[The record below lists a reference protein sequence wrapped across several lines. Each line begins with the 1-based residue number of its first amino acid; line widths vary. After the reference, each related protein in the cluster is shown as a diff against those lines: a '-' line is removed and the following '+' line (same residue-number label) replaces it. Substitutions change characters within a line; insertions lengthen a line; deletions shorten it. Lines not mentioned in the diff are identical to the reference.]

1 MSEPLGKPCFLI
13 AGGGTGGHVFPGLA
27 VADALRAV
35 ADVEVRFA
43 GTPRGIESRVVPAR
57 GYPLELLRVEPLKGV
72 GAIKATKGALVAA
85 RATLAAFAL
94 VRKVKPTAILSIG
107 GYAAGPVALAG
118 VSLGVPLALLEPNS
132 MLGLTNRVLVP
143 FCKRAYVAWTELADR
158 IGPAKA
164 RVFGVPLR
172 SGFSPKPYAPR
183 DTARVLVIGGSQG
196 AAALNERLPPAL
208 ARAKKTISTLEV
220 IHQAGRDR
228 AAAVREA
235 YAKADL
241 HADVREF
248 IDDMP
253 GAMEWADVVVARSG
267 AGTVAEIAALG
278 RASIFVPF
286 PFAAD
291 DHQFKNAMS
300 LANLGGAVC
309 IRQEEAT
316 VERLGAE
323 LLRLL
328 ADPALRV
335 RMADAANGHGK
346 PHAAADIARDL
357 LSVAGVAPKPSTT
370 NGGARSSGSWKNLE
384 AS

>member
-1 MSEPLGKPCFLI
+1 MTDTRILI
-13 AGGGTGGHVFPGLA
+13 AGGGTGGHVFPGIA
-27 VADALRAV
+27 VADALRAI
-35 ADVEVRFA
+35 ADVEVHFA
-43 GTPRGIESRVVPAR
+43 GTPRGIEKTVVPAR

-72 GAIKATKGALVAA
+72 GPVKATKGALLAA
-85 RATLAAFAL
+85 RATLAAFVL
-94 VRKVKPTAILSIG
+94 VRRVKPAAILSVG

-143 FCKRAYVAWTELADR
+143 FCKRAYVAWVELADR
-158 IGPAKA
+158 IGPEKA
-164 RVFGVPLR
+164 RMFGVPLR
-172 SGFSPKPYAPR
+172 SGFAPRPYAAR

-196 AAALNERLPPAL
+196 AVALNERMPQAL
-208 ARAKKTISTLEV
+208 ARVRKTLSRLEV

-228 AAAVREA
+228 GAGVRAAYE
-235 YAKADL
+235 KAEIA
-241 HADVREF
+241 ADVREF
-248 IDDMP
+248 VDDMP
-253 GAMEWADVVVARSG
+253 QVMEWADVIIARSG
-267 AGTVAEIAALG
+267 AATVAEVAALG
-278 RASIFVPF
+278 RASILIPF

-309 IRQEEAT
+309 VRQDDAT

-328 ADPALRV
+328 SDGPLRV
-335 RMADAANGHGK
+335 RMSDAANGHGK

-357 LSVAGVAPKPSTT
+357 LELAGVTPKASAT
-370 NGGARSSGSWKNLE
+370 NGTHKNGWKGLE